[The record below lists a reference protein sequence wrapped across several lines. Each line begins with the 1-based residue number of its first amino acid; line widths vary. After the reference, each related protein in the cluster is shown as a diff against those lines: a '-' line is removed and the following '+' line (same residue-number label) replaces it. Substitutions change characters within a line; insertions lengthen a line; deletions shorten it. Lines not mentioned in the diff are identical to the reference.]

1 MCCPN
6 KRVSIYMP
14 QDPLLRSAALSVC
27 LSRIQE
33 KNVDLMY
40 VEEDAGWDM
49 TAPFGKVDIAYMS
62 WWRDRWAI
70 SSQGESHK
78 GICYLAGD
86 KNEPEKW
93 FNVATTHHVQFYQ
106 NRFQLLFESFINE
119 PRRKLRPA
127 GILPLLDIFRAW
139 HNLCYQDKQGLTAAQ
154 RLEVTDAP
162 LTIKQLLS

>member
-1 MCCPN
+1 
-6 KRVSIYMP
+6 
-14 QDPLLRSAALSVC
+14 
-27 LSRIQE
+27 
-33 KNVDLMY
+33 
-40 VEEDAGWDM
+40 
-49 TAPFGKVDIAYMS
+49 MS

-70 SSQGESHK
+70 SSQYECNK

-86 KNEPEKW
+86 RNEPESW
-93 FNVATTHHVQFYQ
+93 FNVATTRHIQFYQ

-154 RLEVTDAP
+154 RLKVTDAP

>member
-1 MCCPN
+1 
-6 KRVSIYMP
+6 MP

-40 VEEDAGWDM
+40 VEEDANWDM

-70 SSQGESHK
+70 SRQYEANK

-86 KNEPEKW
+86 NNEHESW
-93 FNVATTHHVQFYQ
+93 FNVATTRHIQFYQ

-154 RLEVTDAP
+154 RLKVTDAP